1 MYAGVWKRFFA
12 FLIDAA
18 VFVIL
23 LWALT
28 QMAGITTASV
38 AMVVIIWL
46 YYALMESSPV
56 QASLGKIIMGL
67 KVVDRRGRRLT
78 FWQATERI
86 LSKLVTNITFYFG
99 FFVAAFDHKKQTLH
113 DRISHSTVILKNT
126 EFDPDD
132 FVETEE
138 TSLTLVTIVSIL
150 LALVFVSALLMT
162 VALPQY
168 RQMAN
173 QVETTVIA
181 EALGR
186 AEALQLK
193 RVKEENLDPNVW
205 QGDFNECK
213 KLTPRILKCPGFE
226 MMLMPAGITATVRTP
241 AGDLLYTLFKPYDGS
256 PMVCTAALPEGKNIC
271 SEIN

>member
-78 FWQATERI
+78 F
-86 LSKLVTNITFYFG
+86 
-99 FFVAAFDHKKQTLH
+99 
-113 DRISHSTVILKNT
+113 
-126 EFDPDD
+126 
-132 FVETEE
+132 
-138 TSLTLVTIVSIL
+138 
-150 LALVFVSALLMT
+150 
-162 VALPQY
+162 
-168 RQMAN
+168 
-173 QVETTVIA
+173 
-181 EALGR
+181 
-186 AEALQLK
+186 
-193 RVKEENLDPNVW
+193 
-205 QGDFNECK
+205 
-213 KLTPRILKCPGFE
+213 
-226 MMLMPAGITATVRTP
+226 
-241 AGDLLYTLFKPYDGS
+241 
-256 PMVCTAALPEGKNIC
+256 
-271 SEIN
+271 